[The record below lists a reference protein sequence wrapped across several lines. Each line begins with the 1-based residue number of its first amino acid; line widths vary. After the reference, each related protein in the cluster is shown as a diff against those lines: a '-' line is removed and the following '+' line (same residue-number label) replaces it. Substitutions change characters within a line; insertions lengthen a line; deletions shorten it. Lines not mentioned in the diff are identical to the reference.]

1 MKKLFFAMLFVS
13 LSIGAGAQDK
23 HAHGS
28 LKELNVD
35 FMMRG
40 YFCAGSKIE
49 DKQAF
54 GGFGTSENFP
64 KAIDPKMSVTRDE
77 VSLIAMPDEAA
88 VFAGKYKGMKVVLVN
103 ATNETVGF
111 PASDSRL
118 YIVQEALDRQG
129 AGNRL
134 NTFRRVGVVTATTP
148 SFLARMSIGSLQR
161 RVTQANSKRGYASVW
176 MNRSLGGKRSLSTP
190 TSLRG
195 A

>member
-13 LSIGAGAQDK
+13 LSICAGAQEK

-54 GGFGTSENFP
+54 GGFGPSDNFP
-64 KAIDPKMSVTRDE
+64 KAIDPKMSVNQDE

-88 VFAGKYKGMKVVLVN
+88 VFAKTYRGMKVV
-103 ATNETVGF
+103 
-111 PASDSRL
+111 
-118 YIVQEALDRQG
+118 
-129 AGNRL
+129 
-134 NTFRRVGVVTATTP
+134 
-148 SFLARMSIGSLQR
+148 
-161 RVTQANSKRGYASVW
+161 
-176 MNRSLGGKRSLSTP
+176 
-190 TSLRG
+190 
-195 A
+195 